1 MLSLVIIRKAYPPNY
16 SGIISQTVGFSLV
29 VLPFRSPD
37 KAKPVRVEADPPD
50 F

>member
-16 SGIISQTVGFSLV
+16 SGIISQTVGL
-29 VLPFRSPD
+29 LPFRSPD